1 MIKVEQADGREG
13 VLLVLAEQLTQSS
26 TDIVLRVGKDNTT
39 GDEHENYR
47 NETQYLGVPPINGFL
62 GFVVLP
68 HSSLLTPEPGQ

>member
-1 MIKVEQADGREG
+1 MSKVEQTDGHEG
-13 VLLVLAEQLTQSS
+13 VLLAEQLTQSS
-26 TDIVLRVGKDNTT
+26 TDIVLRVDKDNTT